1 MTYSLCVDYAVFG
14 DPVPRTSLQNIPFI
28 LKANMCIIQNLSLSI
43 ARTYVLCLPA
53 AAVQKNPLAT
63 CATNVLTRA

>member
-1 MTYSLCVDYAVFG
+1 MPYSLCVDYAAFG
-14 DPVPRTSLQNIPFI
+14 YLVPNKFTKYTIYT
-28 LKANMCIIQNLSLSI
+28 KTNMCIIQNLSLSF

-63 CATNVLTRA
+63 YATNVLTRA